1 MSQGSYTSQ
10 INCKG
15 RNGWFKFHKHQ
26 VYSWKIGTASVVL
39 IDVHSKQKGKEAPVV
54 IGGPQDKIIALLEL
68 MLAEARK
75 EAS

>member
-1 MSQGSYTSQ
+1 
-10 INCKG
+10 
-15 RNGWFKFHKHQ
+15 
-26 VYSWKIGTASVVL
+26 VVL